1 MRNDAEIAV
10 ECGSSDEHNLPE
22 TFVDYNPTPREYTL
36 NSISTIVDI
45 HTRVSD
51 LYSHPHDQ
59 IREQLRLAVE
69 KVKERQE
76 GELINNA
83 DYGLLNQATAGFRVA
98 TRKGAP
104 TPDDLDELLAKIW
117 KEPAFFLAHPRA
129 IAAFGRECT
138 RRGVPPPTTSIF
150 GSPFITWRGVPLVPS
165 DKLAVSDSGK
175 TNILLLRT
183 GEKRQGVIGLFQPG
197 LPGEQTPGLSVRFM
211 GINKQSIASYLISL
225 YCSAAVLAEDA
236 LGVLENVES
245 ATTMSTS
252 DLDAVARN
260 PAVRVPDP
268 NTLDEASPFPL
279 AEIAEMANVFFRSLP
294 GQQPASLAGQPLPS
308 AGALPS
314 PGMSGLGVTGPSLA
328 AIAPP
333 PPVPAAAP
341 SLMQGS
347 GFVPGAPQFGLPLP
361 GVPSLP
367 AADKIPSEAELIRLA
382 AEAGAPAGSGVNA
395 PPASTVPGIPGAQ
408 SLSSSALSSPGST
421 PAAVTGPGNVSAPVL
436 VPDIPVATAPVQ
448 ATTIGLPSFGMPLSG
463 TNWPGASL
471 SGAGASPFALPLPL
485 SLSDVNANLL
495 NPSELDFDA
504 ALPAIPGLPEY
515 ASEEEAAALARAA
528 TSFYFLEDAG
538 TLLKRGGTVP
548 APASE
553 YRPELLGDLKLD
565 RNQFDL
571 GSVRRDFPI
580 LDEKVNGKPLV
591 WLDNAA
597 TTQKPRSVIDR
608 ITWFYEHENSNVHRA
623 AHELAARS
631 TDAYEDARQKVA
643 RFLKAPSAKEIV
655 FVRGATEGINLIAK
669 SWGKRHVQKG
679 DEIIVS
685 TIEHHAN
692 IVPWQQLCAEC
703 GAVLRVIPVDDDG
716 QILLDEYEKLLNP
729 RTRLVSVAQVSNAL
743 GTILPTHAIVSAA
756 HRYGARVLID
766 GAQSVSHMRT
776 DVQALDCDFFV
787 FSGHKVF
794 GPTGIGAVYGKPDAL
809 AEAPPWQGGGNMI
822 VDVTFEK
829 TVYQPPPG
837 RFEAGT
843 GNIADAVGLGAAI
856 DYVQAIGIE
865 NIARHEHELLVYATQ
880 GLKTIPG
887 LRLIGTAKEKAAV
900 LSFVLEGFQTEEVGS
915 ALNRE
920 GIAVRSGHHCA
931 QPSLRR
937 FGVETTVRPSLALYN
952 NYEDLDAL
960 IAALRRLK
968 SVGAR

>member
-1 MRNDAEIAV
+1 
-10 ECGSSDEHNLPE
+10 
-22 TFVDYNPTPREYTL
+22 
-36 NSISTIVDI
+36 
-45 HTRVSD
+45 
-51 LYSHPHDQ
+51 
-59 IREQLRLAVE
+59 
-69 KVKERQE
+69 
-76 GELINNA
+76 
-83 DYGLLNQATAGFRVA
+83 
-98 TRKGAP
+98 
-104 TPDDLDELLAKIW
+104 
-117 KEPAFFLAHPRA
+117 
-129 IAAFGRECT
+129 
-138 RRGVPPPTTSIF
+138 
-150 GSPFITWRGVPLVPS
+150 
-165 DKLAVSDSGK
+165 
-175 TNILLLRT
+175 
-183 GEKRQGVIGLFQPG
+183 
-197 LPGEQTPGLSVRFM
+197 
-211 GINKQSIASYLISL
+211 
-225 YCSAAVLAEDA
+225 
-236 LGVLENVES
+236 
-245 ATTMSTS
+245 MSTS

-260 PAVRVPDP
+260 PQAQVPEP
-268 NTLDEASPFPL
+268 NTVNGASPFPL
-279 AEIAEMANVFFRSLP
+279 AEIAEMANAFFRALP

-341 SLMQGS
+341 SLAQGT

-361 GVPSLP
+361 GLPSLP
-367 AADKIPSEAELIRLA
+367 TADKIPSEADLIRLA
-382 AEAGAPAGSGVNA
+382 AEAATPAGSGVIA

-408 SLSSSALSSPGST
+408 SLSSSALSAPGPA
-421 PAAVTGPGNVSAPVL
+421 PAAVAGPGATPLL
-436 VPDIPVATAPVQ
+436 VPDIPVATAPTQ
-448 ATTIGLPSFGMPLSG
+448 ATTGSLPSLGMPLSSTDWSG
-463 TNWPGASL
+463 VSL
-471 SGAGASPFALPLPL
+471 SGTGASPFSLPLPL
-485 SLSDVNANLL
+485 DLSDVNANLL
-495 NPSELDFDA
+495 NPEGLDFDA

-515 ASEEEAAALARAA
+515 ADEKEAIALTRSA

-553 YRPELLGDLKLD
+553 YKPELLGDLKLD

-571 GSVRRDFPI
+571 GSVRHDFPI
-580 LDEKVNGKPLV
+580 LDEKVNGKPLI

-608 ITWFYEHENSNVHRA
+608 LTFFYEHENSNVHRA

-643 RFLKAPSAKEIV
+643 RFLNAPSAKEIV

-669 SWGKRHVQKG
+669 SWGKRHIQKG

-729 RTRLVSVAQVSNAL
+729 RTRLVSVARVSNAL
-743 GTILPTHAIVSAA
+743 GTILPAYAIVSAA

-829 TVYQPPPG
+829 TIYQAPPG

-952 NYEDLDAL
+952 NYEDVDAL

-968 SVGAR
+968 SIGA